1 MSIKHAEA
9 ENVQSFYFRMVGLIS
24 GLTPQGGCR
33 IVFRNTERKSES
45 HFICVPAGN
54 ALMGDDANKDRFS
67 RRGFLGVSSLA
78 LAAAGTLSA
87 NVAGQDQN
95 QDQKVYPTKTDK
107 SASAPGPGNYPLDN
121 QNPDSFLPPPTDA
134 GGVQTFKYPFG
145 ISHKRMQEGG
155 WSREVTVRELPVSKS
170 MAGVDMRL
178 TAGGVRELHWHTAAE
193 WAFMLYG
200 NARITG
206 LDADGKSFVG
216 DVTEGD
222 LWYFPTGIPHS
233 IQGLNPD
240 GAEFLLVFDDG
251 NFSEYETVLLT
262 DWMAHTPHD
271 VLSKNFGVS
280 EQAMRK
286 MPRRE
291 KFIFQA
297 ALPGPL
303 ADDQAAAAG
312 SLGASPLDFAFR
324 ANLQAVTKRTKGGEV
339 RIIDSSKF
347 KISTTIAAAIVT
359 VHPGGIRELH
369 WHPNADEWQYYISGN
384 GRMTVFATGGRART
398 MDFQAG
404 DVGYVLKT
412 LPHYVQNTGDT
423 DLRFLEMFKSSAY
436 QDLALSE
443 WLTHTPPE
451 LVLAHLG
458 IDKSTLDA
466 MPKDEVVVMPK

>member
-1 MSIKHAEA
+1 M
-9 ENVQSFYFRMVGLIS
+9 N
-24 GLTPQGGCR
+24 
-33 IVFRNTERKSES
+33 N
-45 HFICVPAGN
+45 
-54 ALMGDDANKDRFS
+54 DDKRGRVS
-67 RRGFLGVSSLA
+67 RRGFLEIGSAA
-78 LAAAGTLSA
+78 LAAAGALSA
-87 NVAGQDQN
+87 TDVAAQEQHP
-95 QDQKVYPTKTDK
+95 YPTKNDRSS
-107 SASAPGPGNYPLDN
+107 SASGPGNPAIDA

-134 GGVQTFKYPFG
+134 GGVPTFKYPFG
-145 ISHKRMQEGG
+145 IAHKRMQEGG

-170 MAGVDMRL
+170 IAGVDMRL
-178 TAGGVRELHWHTAAE
+178 TAGGIRELHWHTAGE

-200 NARITG
+200 NARITAID
-206 LDADGKSFVG
+206 LDGKSFVT

-271 VLSKNFGVS
+271 VLAQNFGVS
-280 EQAMRK
+280 ALAMDK

-297 ALPGPL
+297 AVPGPL
-303 ADDQAAAAG
+303 VTDQKTAGGPAG
-312 SLGASPLDFAFR
+312 SSQLDFAFR
-324 ANLQAVTKRTKGGEV
+324 VSQQEVSKRTRGGEV
-339 RIIDSSKF
+339 RIVDSSKF
-347 KISTTIAAAIVT
+347 KVATTIAAAIVT
-359 VHPGGIRELH
+359 IHPGGIRELH
-369 WHPNADEWQYYISGN
+369 WHPNADEWQYFISGT

-404 DVGYVLKT
+404 DVGYIQKT
-412 LPHYVQNTGDT
+412 LPHYVQNTGNT
-423 DLRFLEMFKSSAY
+423 DLKFLEMFKSSVY

-458 IDKSTLDA
+458 IDKAALDA
-466 MPKDEVVVMPK
+466 IPKEKAVVMPE

>member
-324 ANLQAVTKRTKGGEV
+324 ANQQAVTKRTKGGEV